1 LKVRETAFL
10 AIRGLALIALLVWM
24 LMSLTDNNKPE
35 LMLLFVFVILF
46 WLCFSLLVDFI
57 WPAGDS
63 SAVMRHSV
71 FAMIDVYIAVSFLVI
86 LHDKVLIAGIV
97 VAIYCVVVTIFQ
109 GIAVGIV
116 SSMTGVLGLFN
127 SRGLNSAAD
136 FLPLVLMFVSGTVGS
151 GLGFFLI
158 VIKRRIAERAGKKS
172 ASEEIKL
179 QAAESTAPVVVE
191 TREELLEKIRVMQE
205 NFDKVCK
212 ERDQLQEE
220 IAQLEDKLQKE
231 E

>member
-1 LKVRETAFL
+1 MKVRETAFL